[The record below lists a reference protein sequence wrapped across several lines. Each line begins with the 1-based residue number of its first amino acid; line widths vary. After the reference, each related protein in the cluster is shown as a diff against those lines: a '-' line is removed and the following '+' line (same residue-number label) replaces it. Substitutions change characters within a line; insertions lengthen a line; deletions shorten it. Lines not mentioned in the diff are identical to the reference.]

1 MHVVVDVMGTL
12 RRFLENGQGRVVL
25 EVEEGMTI
33 GEVLLK
39 LGMDLEE
46 PWNASLD
53 GTLASPSDQVS
64 EGSVVLVFPPIT
76 GGSQPLEHSPKEGMT
91 WDRE

>member
-12 RRFLENGQGRVVL
+12 RRFLENGQGRVEL
-25 EVEEGMTI
+25 EVEEGVTI

-39 LGMDLEE
+39 LGMDLDE

-53 GTLASPSDQVS
+53 GTLASPSDLVS

-76 GGSQPLEHSPKEGMT
+76 GG
-91 WDRE
+91 R